1 MDPALAVRV
10 RHAEPVMG
18 TVVSFDVPVT
28 ARHDGS
34 LDAAVRW
41 LHWVDRVFSPF
52 RPDSDI
58 SLLADAEVTVD
69 ACAPEVAEVIEAC
82 AFVRELS
89 GGYFT
94 ASPGGRFDP
103 SGYVKGWAVERAAD
117 ILSAAGSVSHLVN
130 GGGDVQCVG
139 GRPVPSPPGAPGAGT
154 QAGDGTQAPWRVGI
168 ADPHRPGRLALV
180 VEATDCAIATSGTVE
195 RGAHI
200 IDPLAGCPAAGLASL
215 TVVGPSLALADA
227 CATAAFAMGPDRA
240 RDWAESLHGY
250 EAYAI
255 TEAGQTWQT
264 AGFAARIAAALSRAT
279 LPQALDWPR
288 VVVS

>member
-1 MDPALAVRV
+1 MRSTTTNPALVARV

-34 LDAAVRW
+34 LDTAIRW

-52 RPDSDI
+52 RPDSDV

-69 ACAPEVAEVIEAC
+69 GCAPEVAEVIEAC

-94 ASPGGRFDP
+94 ASPAGRFDP
-103 SGYVKGWAVERAAD
+103 SGYVKGWAIERAAD
-117 ILSAAGSVSHLVN
+117 ILTAAGSLSHLVN

-139 GRPVPSPPGAPGAGT
+139 GRPVPAAAGAPAGGGT
-154 QAGDGTQAPWRVGI
+154 QPGGGTQAPWRVGV

-180 VEATDCAIATSGTVE
+180 VDARDCAVATSGTAE

-200 IDPLAGCPAAGLASL
+200 INPHAGRPAAGLASL

-227 CATAAFAMGPDRA
+227 CATAAFAMGQDRA
-240 RDWAESLHGY
+240 RDWAESLPGY

-255 TEAGQTWQT
+255 TEAGQTWHT
-264 AGFAARIAAALSRAT
+264 AGFAARIAA
-279 LPQALDWPR
+279 P
-288 VVVS
+288 

>member
-1 MDPALAVRV
+1 V

-18 TVVSFDVPVT
+18 TVVSFDVAVA

-52 RPDSDI
+52 RPDSDV
-58 SLLADAEVTVD
+58 SRLADAEVTVD
-69 ACAPEVAEVIEAC
+69 GCAPELAEVIEAC

-94 ASPGGRFDP
+94 ASPWGRFDP
-103 SGYVKGWAVERAAD
+103 SGYVKGWAVERAAG
-117 ILSAAGSVSHLVN
+117 ILSAAGSASHLVN
-130 GGGDVQCVG
+130 GGGDVQCAG
-139 GRPVPSPPGAPGAGT
+139 GRPGAAPADPGAGP
-154 QAGDGTQAPWRVGI
+154 ASWPPWRVGI
-168 ADPHRPGRLALV
+168 ADPLKRGRLALV
-180 VEATDCAIATSGTVE
+180 VEARDCGVATSGTAE

-200 IDPLAGCPAAGLASL
+200 ANPRTGRAAAGLASV

-227 CATAAFAMGPDRA
+227 CATAACAMGPDLA
-240 RDWAESLHGY
+240 RDWTRSLGGGY

-255 TEAGQTWQT
+255 TERGETWQT
-264 AGFAARIAAALSRAT
+264 SGFAARIAR
-279 LPQALDWPR
+279 D
-288 VVVS
+288 